1 MTNYQILHFALTALV
16 ILGGIQDWRERE
28 VSNWISVP
36 LFLVGIVAAALQ
48 VLSLEFVPLVAAGLL
63 IFAWRHGWMGGADA
77 KILIGLWGLWPAAAF
92 WGMFGIGLWGL
103 VLILRRK
110 GQERF
115 PALIMVAFATVI
127 QLLAELFKLCRFT

>member
-36 LFLVGIVAAALQ
+36 LFLVGIVAAALR
-48 VLSLEFVPLVAAGLL
+48 VLSLEFMPLLAAGLL
-63 IFAWRHGWMGGADA
+63 IFVWKRGWMGGADA

-92 WGMFGIGLWGL
+92 WGMFGVGIWGL
-103 VLILRRK
+103 VLMLRRK

-115 PALIMVAFATVI
+115 PALITVAFATVI